1 MNTTACKPLA
11 GVLSRWAVCASHT
24 NGFAGSLFDVYPTVL
39 DVLGLELPAADKLA
53 GASVLP
59 LAQKRPM
66 PDRKDYI
73 VVEYH
78 CARPFVSRWHVC
90 LYVPTPRALCVAQ
103 PSTPPRARLWCGT
116 ATTS

>member
-1 MNTTACKPLA
+1 MNTTACKPLQ
-11 GVLSRWAVCASHT
+11 ASSILT
-24 NGFAGSLFDVYPTVL
+24 DGPACSLFDVYPTVL

-78 CARPFVSRWHVC
+78 CGRTFVSRWHC

-103 PSTPPRARLWCGT
+103 PSTPPRARLWCGM